1 MTGIAAF
8 EIVEVLHFAVAP
20 DNGPAAVCVTCEAY
34 HLAPFVNPVSLADV
48 VSREFGEILDATAL
62 SPEESAET
70 LLIGAGVRLTGKS
83 GDIALFIDRR
93 GRGPMGGAKV
103 ADLDHLAFVPERRHA
118 RRMSSDRLVAP
129 AGNANYL
136 PPVIDSYSGA
146 GGVAWER
153 KQLIDF
159 DIVIVSVFVF
169 FQVPDDSREPEDLR
183 VLAPLR
189 VTNRSVRPPD
199 HLTSLVGGGGKAVVP
214 TQRGKLLHHS
224 VSVIP
229 HKPKTFFAD
238 NERAVEE
245 SRTTPTLAFWL
256 RLVGLGDAHDNTS
269 VVFHRPC
276 HAAIRSAERAEGDQ
290 FPISPQRGLP
300 ALVSR
305 HTGIARHP
313 AAVIDAVAAA
323 ARPSQRWEPDYMVFP
338 VRRPSGQCRPKVD
351 ADENGRKN
359 EAGSYGHISSPYV
372 VAGVNDTASERRL
385 IATVRSHRRS
395 TCREVESL
403 LLLCGHDFSSSENQF
418 VVPPLGGRVECR
430 TIP

>member
-1 MTGIAAF
+1 
-8 EIVEVLHFAVAP
+8 
-20 DNGPAAVCVTCEAY
+20 
-34 HLAPFVNPVSLADV
+34 
-48 VSREFGEILDATAL
+48 
-62 SPEESAET
+62 
-70 LLIGAGVRLTGKS
+70 
-83 GDIALFIDRR
+83 
-93 GRGPMGGAKV
+93 MGGAKV

-118 RRMSSDRLVAP
+118 RGMSSDRLVAST
-129 AGNANYL
+129 GNADYL

-153 KQLIDF
+153 RQLFDF
-159 DIVIVSVFVF
+159 DIVIVFVF
-169 FQVPDDSREPEDLR
+169 FQVPDDSHELEDLR
-183 VLAPLR
+183 GLASLR
-189 VTNRSVRPPD
+189 VTNRSLRPPD
-199 HLTSLVGGGGKAVVP
+199 HLPPIVGGRGKAVVP
-214 TQRGKLLHHS
+214 AQRGKLFHYS
-224 VSVIP
+224 VFVIP

-238 NERAVEE
+238 NERSAEE
-245 SRTTPTLAFWL
+245 SRTAPTLAFWL
-256 RLVGLGDAHDNTS
+256 RLVGLGDAHDNTP
-269 VVFHRPC
+269 VVIHRPC

-290 FPISPQRGLP
+290 FSISPQRGLP

-372 VAGVNDTASERRL
+372 VDGVDDTASERRL

-403 LLLCGHDFSSSENQF
+403 LLLFSHNFFSSENQF
-418 VVPPLGGRVECR
+418 VVPPLGGSVGC
-430 TIP
+430 